1 MNAEDSPTT
10 DAALPSSATSSLRAS
25 GVRRTRE
32 GNPADDTALRKLGR
46 AAISMAERGVQPAQE
61 QPPVREQSQTPSP
74 EVSS

>member
-10 DAALPSSATSSLRAS
+10 DAAVPSSASSSLRAS

-32 GNPADDTALRKLGR
+32 GNPADDTALRKLAR
-46 AAISMAERGVQPAQE
+46 AAISMAERGV